1 MFPRST
7 LPHTSKDATD
17 EWVRK
22 MVASEQNGVTD
33 FIVCLKPDLTPIG
46 KVGVWQGEEIGFM
59 LARAHWR
66 KGLAEEALQVVLPYY
81 FNERGMSEIVAD
93 VDPRNTSSL
102 ALLQKLGF
110 IVYDFKEKTFQIGDQ
125 WVDSTFLKLTKER
138 WASIQKGREN
148 TLPASS

>member
-1 MFPRST
+1 
-7 LPHTSKDATD
+7 
-17 EWVRK
+17 